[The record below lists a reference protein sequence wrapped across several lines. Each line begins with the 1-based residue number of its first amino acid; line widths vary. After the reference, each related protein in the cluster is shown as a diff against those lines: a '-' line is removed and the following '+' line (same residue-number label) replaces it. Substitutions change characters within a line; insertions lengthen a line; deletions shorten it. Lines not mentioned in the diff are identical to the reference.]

1 MTLSSLFL
9 HRTLR
14 GAARVGLGL
23 VLASP
28 SAWAE
33 PASTQSPVPA
43 DVPSAPTPVSA
54 PEPAAAPI
62 GPEAPRLKMT
72 LGGFLTGTMSY
83 DTNRGASRPYL
94 HQVGAGGRGDVLF
107 FDAAGTRLNVGLESH
122 GDAVVGRGLL
132 ELDFLGGEGAF
143 SPRIRHAYAELQT
156 ALGSVRLGQSWT
168 LIGQHFPTSFNL
180 DGLFLQGN
188 PHNRLPQVTVS
199 RKVGPLEASAGVF
212 LNNAANGSATIVVDP
227 SVAGTASLGDNAS
240 PIYQARLGVAVRQT
254 GFVAVAAALGRTRVY
269 FSPTPGAGAGAAFD
283 SPVGM
288 ALATLDFSVPL
299 APLTFSGKLWYA
311 ASGGY
316 SAGIGQ
322 LAVIDASGALR
333 QLHSRGGWLDVALTL
348 GRRAKASA
356 YAAVDDPEDRVEG
369 VSIPLSRNMTLGAT
383 ASYEAMPKFI
393 LGLEGQYAQTRYA
406 TSPGDSAPARGEAN
420 AMRLSLVAQYHL

>member
-1 MTLSSLFL
+1 MTSPSLP
-9 HRTLR
+9 RALR
-14 GAARVGLGL
+14 GAALLGL
-23 VLASP
+23 ALTSP

-33 PASTQSPVPA
+33 EPPPTGSSAPAS
-43 DVPSAPTPVSA
+43 VPSAPPSESA
-54 PEPAAAPI
+54 PEPEAAPLV
-62 GPEAPRLKMT
+62 PEASRLKLT
-72 LGGFLTGTMSY
+72 FGGFLTGTMSY

-94 HQVGAGGRGDVLF
+94 HQVGSGGTEDVLF

-132 ELDFLGGEGAF
+132 ELDFLGGEGPF
-143 SPRIRHAYAELQT
+143 SPRIRHAYAELET
-156 ALGSVRLGQSWT
+156 ALGSIRLGQSWT

-188 PHNRLPQVTVS
+188 PHNRLPQVTLS

-212 LNNAANGSATIVVDP
+212 LNNARNGSATIVVDP
-227 SVAGTASLGDNAS
+227 ALAGSASPGDNAS
-240 PIYQARLGVAVRQT
+240 PIYQARLGVTVRQT
-254 GFVAVAAALGRTRVY
+254 GFVAVAAALGKTRVY
-269 FSPTPGAGAGAAFD
+269 FSPTPGADAGAAFD

-288 ALATLDFSVPL
+288 ALATLDFSIPL
-299 APLTFSGKLWYA
+299 APLTLSGKLWYA

-322 LAVIDASGALR
+322 LAVIDASGELR
-333 QLHSRGGWLDVALTL
+333 QLRSRGGWLDVAMSL
-348 GRRAKASA
+348 GHQAKVSA

-369 VSIPLSRNMTLGAT
+369 VAIPIARNLTLGAT
-383 ASYEAMPKFI
+383 TSYEVMPKFI

-406 TSPGDSAPARGEAN
+406 PPAGTPAPVRAEAN
-420 AMRLSLVAQYHL
+420 ALRLSLVAQYHL